1 MQLIKRYMRKL
12 NIAFVALLSVGL
24 FIAGCSSSK
33 ESKTAEM
40 GSAAAD
46 KYTLIYNPKVG
57 AEGKMVVTMD
67 MDIAMEVMGQSM
79 NTTQSIEMAS
89 NMKVKE
95 NTSESVKTGLTYEY
109 FAMNMDIPMMGKMGY
124 DTRKEDNEGMLAES
138 LGAVFKKVMNEE
150 MIMVQSHTGKTMS
163 IEGMESLADL
173 QQGSGS
179 FSLNNIVAFSQ
190 FPAKPVKIGETWT
203 AVMNDEGNPMKFNV
217 TYTLKQISG
226 EKVYI
231 DFTADVTSNDKYKVE
246 GDEEASAPKVSGKQ
260 TGTLIY
266 EEGTMW
272 LLEGMMKQNFDMV
285 ANQMGMEIPMKMK
298 TDILMVVE

>member
-1 MQLIKRYMRKL
+1 MRKL
-12 NIAFVALLSVGL
+12 NIAFVCILSVGL
-24 FIAGCSSSK
+24 FFVGCSSSK
-33 ESKTAEM
+33 EGNAGEM

-46 KYTLIYNPKVG
+46 KHLLAYNPKVG
-57 AEGKMVVTMD
+57 ASGKMVVTMD

-95 NTSESVKTGLTYEY
+95 NNAESVKTGLTYEY

-138 LGAVFKKVMNEE
+138 MGAVFKEVMNEE
-150 MIMVQSHTGKTMS
+150 MILVQSHSGKTLS
-163 IEGMESLADL
+163 VEGMESLADL

-179 FSLNNIVAFSQ
+179 FNMNNMLAFSQ

-203 AVMNDEGNPMKFNV
+203 TVMDETKNPMKFNV

-226 EKVYI
+226 GKVYI
-231 DFTADVTSNDKYKVE
+231 DFTADVSSNEKFEAE
-246 GDEEASAPKVSGKQ
+246 GEELAAAPKVTGKQ

-272 LLEGMMKQNFDMV
+272 MLEGMMKQDFDMV
-285 ANQMGMEIPMKMK
+285 ASQMGMEIPMKMK
-298 TDILMVVE
+298 TDILIVVE